1 MSIKDVLHPRSKS
14 EMALV
19 DEVRRVRSRLYDQLV
34 KSPECGNGK
43 EDHEYYALFD
53 DTSVR
58 EDGDTFRLRGYLRS
72 GAYVA
77 VGMESWQ
84 GNCTLVFPNGS
95 SHAVVTD
102 LPIAA
107 MNKDGFPVEIKA
119 DIDVIRTFDR
129 EIVDRLIGA
138 ISGNSKGK
146 GFIEGK
152 WIQH

>member
-1 MSIKDVLHPRSKS
+1 MSIKDVLHPRNES
-14 EMALV
+14 EMVLME
-19 DEVRRVRSRLYDQLV
+19 EVRKVRSKLYDQLV
-34 KSPECGNGK
+34 KSPECGNGT

-58 EDGDTFRLRGYLRS
+58 EDGDMFRLRGYLRHGS
-72 GAYVA
+72 YVA
-77 VGMESWQ
+77 VGMESSIE

-95 SHAVVTD
+95 RHAVVTD

-107 MNKDGFPVEIKA
+107 INKDGFPVETKA
-119 DIDVIRTFDR
+119 DVDVVRTFDR

-138 ISGNSKGK
+138 INGNGK
-146 GFIEGK
+146 GFVEGK